1 MSLKGVGGKLEI
13 VLETVGVGAKGSE
26 LGRVGRRETSF
37 FFRGR
42 LNKRDVPAWEKPASG
57 MTEAFLAHVSA
68 FMKQIYE
75 GDIGTESMFVRKGGD
90 GQFDWVMSVTK
101 WGKSLLETK

>member
-1 MSLKGVGGKLEI
+1 MRCPSL
-13 VLETVGVGAKGSE
+13 
-26 LGRVGRRETSF
+26 R
-37 FFRGR
+37 
-42 LNKRDVPAWEKPASG
+42 EKPASG

-90 GQFDWVMSVTK
+90 GQFD
-101 WGKSLLETK
+101 